1 MIWIHGGGFL
11 MGGASLY
18 DGSSLAAFG
27 DVVVVILQYRL
38 GIPGFLR
45 YTFIGTDFV
54 QYDLCTNSGQ

>member
-1 MIWIHGGGFL
+1 